1 MCLSR
6 WFRLFFLLVC
16 NIFLQP
22 AVLLAQ
28 RQEVDSLVHA
38 LSGIRNDS
46 IRLEVKRDIAFAM
59 YRYAPDSAMLWAT
72 EGLNDAEKIQ
82 NQHGISM
89 MSQMIGT
96 ILTRMGQYNPALTS
110 YLKALK
116 IREELGIADAMAST
130 QNNIGIVYIYLKD
143 YDQALQS
150 FRLADSLI
158 QQFPDDDLNYSIR
171 LNFGEAFEKKNRP
184 DSAMLQYQ
192 LAQQW
197 ALNYQDVY
205 RQAKAGLGLGNVL
218 LKQRKFQDAL
228 GHYRFAFRILLV
240 ENDED
245 LCCEALLGM
254 AKCYD
259 VLGPSDSALYTARA
273 GIQLARKDQF
283 LSREQD
289 LSHFLSDFFARHGQM
304 DSAFRYQ
311 QREIALKDSAL
322 GMEQLRIS
330 EQITFQEKLRQIDLK
345 EKQRKEQEERKNQLQ
360 HILIMMFIP
369 TLFLVTLILA
379 RRRVKLGV
387 IKFLG
392 ILSLLFF
399 FEYITLLLHPVVQ
412 HVTHHTP
419 VFEILIFVGIAA
431 LIIPTHHKI
440 EHWLIALLVKRVHGP
455 EQGINHTKHTVP
467 IKKEEGTS
475 EAVRRPAH
483 KPKRHKKK

>member
-1 MCLSR
+1 MYL
-6 WFRLFFLLVC
+6 FRLLRLLFFLAC
-16 NIFLQP
+16 IYFLLP
-22 AVLLAQ
+22 AVAWAQ
-28 RQEVDSLVHA
+28 RQEVDSLILA

-46 IRLEVKRDIAFAM
+46 IRLVVKRDIAFAM
-59 YRYAPDSAMLWAT
+59 YRYAPDSAMIWAR
-72 EGLNDAEKIQ
+72 EGLSDAERIKDQ
-82 NQHGISM
+82 NGISM

-96 ILTRMGQYNPALTS
+96 ILTRMGQYNEAQTS
-110 YLKALK
+110 YLKALR

-143 YDQALQS
+143 FDEALQS
-150 FRLADSLI
+150 FQLADSLI
-158 QQFPDDDLNYSIR
+158 QPFPEDDLNYSIR

-184 DSAMLQYQ
+184 DSAIVQYQ
-192 LAQQW
+192 LAKQW
-197 ALNYQDVY
+197 ALKYQDVY

-218 LKQRKFQDAL
+218 FKQNKFQDAL
-228 GHYRFAFRILLV
+228 GHYRFAFGILLA

-254 AKCYD
+254 ARCFD
-259 VLGPSDSALYTARA
+259 ALGPSDSALHAART
-273 GIQLARKDQF
+273 GIRLARKDQF

-330 EQITFQEKLRQIDLK
+330 EQITFQEKIRQIDLK

-369 TLFLVTLILA
+369 TMFLVTLILA
-379 RRRVKLGV
+379 RKRVRLAV

-412 HVTHHTP
+412 HITHHTP

-440 EHWLIALLVKRVHGP
+440 EHWLIALLVKRAHGT
-455 EQGINHTKHTVP
+455 EHSAELMKHTVELQ
-467 IKKEEGTS
+467 KEGGTS
-475 EAVRRPAH
+475 AVKRLPAH
-483 KPKRHKKK
+483 KHKRHKKK

>member
-1 MCLSR
+1 
-6 WFRLFFLLVC
+6 
-16 NIFLQP
+16 
-22 AVLLAQ
+22 
-28 RQEVDSLVHA
+28 
-38 LSGIRNDS
+38 
-46 IRLEVKRDIAFAM
+46 
-59 YRYAPDSAMLWAT
+59 
-72 EGLNDAEKIQ
+72 
-82 NQHGISM
+82 
-89 MSQMIGT
+89 
-96 ILTRMGQYNPALTS
+96 
-110 YLKALK
+110 
-116 IREELGIADAMAST
+116 
-130 QNNIGIVYIYLKD
+130 
-143 YDQALQS
+143 
-150 FRLADSLI
+150 
-158 QQFPDDDLNYSIR
+158 
-171 LNFGEAFEKKNRP
+171 
-184 DSAMLQYQ
+184 MLQYQ

-197 ALNYQDVY
+197 ALKYQDVY

-228 GHYRFAFRILLV
+228 GHYRFAFGILLA

-245 LCCEALLGM
+245 LCCEVLLGM
-254 AKCYD
+254 ARCYD
-259 VLGPSDSALYTARA
+259 AIGLSDSALHAART
-273 GIQLARKDQF
+273 GIRLARKDQF

-330 EQITFQEKLRQIDLK
+330 EQITFQEKIRQIDLR
-345 EKQRKEQEERKNQLQ
+345 EKQRKEHEERKNQLQ

-369 TLFLVTLILA
+369 TMFLVTLILA
-379 RRRVKLGV
+379 RKRVKLAV

-412 HVTHHTP
+412 HITHHTP

-440 EHWLIALLVKRVHGP
+440 EHWLIALLVKRAHGP
-455 EQGINHTKHTVP
+455 EHSAELKRHSVQLQN
-467 IKKEEGTS
+467 EGHSS
-475 EAVRRPAH
+475 EAVRRPSH